1 MKKIATLGPP
11 GTFCDMATGIYTANQ
26 SDIYQVEYFPTIV
39 GTLAEIGN
47 SCDIGIIPIE
57 NFSEGFIAL
66 VLDELIAADL
76 HVVSEIIL
84 PIKFSM
90 ISNANALSDIQQLY
104 VQFVARG
111 QCFEFLDGLSN
122 AKIVTTDSN
131 IESLN
136 RFKDSEIPSAAIVP
150 STSYRK
156 SDFPL
161 VVEEV
166 NDYKNNQTRFL
177 VMSKTVQPTPEEAD
191 KTSLIVLDDHDH
203 PGYLGEVL
211 LSFSKRNINLT
222 SIISRPTRKTFGKYH
237 FFIDFD
243 GNIDDPIVAE
253 ALSEIGKTN
262 NLKLLGSYKKAK
274 SLS

>member
-11 GTFCDMATGIYTANQ
+11 GTFSDMATGIYTAAQ
-26 SDIYQVEYFPTIV
+26 SDTFQVEYFPTIV
-39 GTLAEIGN
+39 GTLSEVGK

-66 VLDELIAADL
+66 VLDELISADL
-76 HVVSEIIL
+76 NVIDEIIL

-90 ISNANALSDIQQLY
+90 ISNAHSLSDIQQLY

-111 QCFEFLDGLSN
+111 QCCEFLESLHN
-122 AKIVTTDSN
+122 AKIITTDSN

-136 RFKDSEIPSAAIVP
+136 RFKDSDIPSAAIVP

-161 VVEEV
+161 VCEEV

-177 VMSKTVQPTPEEAD
+177 VISKVSQPATVDAD
-191 KTSLIVLDDHDH
+191 KTSLIVLDDNDH

-243 GNIDDPIVAE
+243 GNAEDPVVAD
-253 ALSEIGKTN
+253 ALKEIGKTN
-262 NLKLLGSYKKAK
+262 NVKLLGSYKKAK
-274 SLS
+274 SLN